1 MLDDYSPIIFK
12 TTDNGETW
20 DRIDNNFPNDQ
31 ITRSIRVDPKDPNIL
46 YVGTETGLYL
56 TLDDGKEWIKI
67 NSNLPV
73 VPVYDIAI
81 RDNSIVLA
89 THGRSFWILDD
100 ITAIQQL
107 NNKLANDFLLDPAPA
122 YRIKPNFSEGYIGP
136 MFDSEIGKKYQLSLG
151 TAAMSEKKKNNK
163 GEIITT
169 MLDSGENPSDGVP
182 IYFYID
188 KKIDEVSISI
198 TDNKGNS
205 VRDYS
210 TVNNN
215 LKINVGANRFIW
227 DMNHNQAV
235 PDELGSPPGPMA
247 LPGDYNVE
255 LKIKR
260 GKNEISLSGSIQLI
274 KDPRAKAS
282 DTDLLEQI
290 DLLFAINKKYAD
302 LYSNVQI
309 IKTNQAEISEWITRA
324 ESNKNY
330 DVIKKAGDKV
340 ITALNDIESSLIPS
354 GENLRAKLT
363 KPIVLAL
370 KLTGLIPVI
379 NSTDFKPTDQSHSV
393 FIEIKD
399 EIDEV
404 LEKLRYFQEVD
415 LIDFQELVEK
425 NNIPRLNIN

>member
-1 MLDDYSPIIFK
+1 
-12 TTDNGETW
+12 
-20 DRIDNNFPNDQ
+20 
-31 ITRSIRVDPKDPNIL
+31 
-46 YVGTETGLYL
+46 
-56 TLDDGKEWIKI
+56 
-67 NSNLPV
+67 
-73 VPVYDIAI
+73 
-81 RDNSIVLA
+81 
-89 THGRSFWILDD
+89 
-100 ITAIQQL
+100 
-107 NNKLANDFLLDPAPA
+107 
-122 YRIKPNFSEGYIGP
+122 

-188 KKIDEVSISI
+188 KKVDQATISI
-198 TDNKGNS
+198 TDIKSNS

-210 TVNNN
+210 TSNNN
-215 LKINVGANRFIW
+215 MKINVGVNRFIW

-235 PDELGSPPGPMA
+235 MDEDESPAGPMA

-260 GKNEISLSGSIQLI
+260 GKNEISLSGSIKLI

-282 DTDLLEQI
+282 DSDLLEQI
-290 DLLFAINKKYAD
+290 DLLFAINTKYAD
-302 LYSNVQI
+302 LYSNVQV
-309 IKTNQAEISEWITRA
+309 IKTNQAEISEWISRA

-330 DVIKKAGDKV
+330 DVIKKAGDK
-340 ITALNDIESSLIPS
+340 IIDALNVIESSLIPS
-354 GENLRAKLT
+354 GKNLRAKLT
-363 KPIVLAL
+363 KPIVLGL